1 MLGCL
6 VAAVGQQRNVLI
18 QEKPCTVTGFAVYF
32 RSASVFDSLAGGSPL
47 GLWSPSV
54 DFAGQTLNTGHFLQ
68 PTAMATG
75 QSVIGTPR
83 IVCILYLLMPL
94 CGAMLSIVRPNHLF
108 GTAFSGE

>member
-1 MLGCL
+1 M
-6 VAAVGQQRNVLI
+6 LI
-18 QEKPCTVTGFAVYF
+18 QEKPRTVEGFAVYF

-83 IVCILYLLMPL
+83 IVCILCLLMPL
-94 CGAMLSIVRPNHLF
+94 GGATLSIVRPNHLF